1 MRRIDIFVSSPEDVQ
16 KERSLVERTIR
27 AVAGEFNVPITV
39 TYSNWLRQSNSL
51 DKIAVPS
58 VNGAEDGR
66 TWLCPCF
73 WEYRDFELD
82 QEYREQIPNTGSFDL
97 VISILWSRLGT
108 RVSPA
113 FVMPDGSQPKTA
125 NEYEIGWVL
134 DQLNRTPGFPE
145 LRVYRNRSAP
155 SAPVQPRTQ
164 REAFF
169 REWDGVQEFFAFWE
183 NRKPFV
189 EACSDYADLEEF
201 ESLFRV
207 HFRDFL
213 TRQLAKEIVPRRR
226 LARSHSWKSEPF
238 RGLRP
243 FDFEHAPIFHGRTKA
258 SGDVLDALGQQ
269 ANSKTPFV
277 LVLGGSGSG
286 KSSLVRAG
294 VLPLLT
300 EIGTAANEGPWRYAL
315 TRPGFGPDPFE
326 SLASALLAPTALPEL
341 KKTKMRDEWRKLA
354 GELKEDPDK
363 VALRITELIDRISAQ
378 ELDQLLNRQEDQTP
392 VPGRIESIELLRHRK
407 LRRRKPKAQIAL
419 FIDQLEDLFTSSLS
433 LELQHQ
439 YLAAIA
445 GLVRSQ
451 RVYVI
456 AALGSDYYA
465 TYQQFPEL
473 VALTNP
479 SGRFDLQPPA
489 RAELGKMIRSPAEAA
504 GLKFEREAKTGQG
517 LDDSLIDS
525 AIASPD
531 HLPLLEHL
539 LSRLYRKQQ
548 VRDDGVLRWSD
559 YAELGELDGALA
571 HHAEDVFTKLSGDAR
586 QAFDFVMRRLA
597 PIDLD
602 QRASGR
608 RAFYRDLVSSPD
620 LDQRLRGGAKSFV
633 DSMVEEGLFAS
644 ETDFRQQTVIS
655 VAHPALFRKWP
666 RVREWL
672 IEDQEV
678 LRMRDRVE
686 GCLKLWLMQGRETH
700 DLLSPGLSLAD
711 GETLLNHFRSSLSK
725 LQIDYI
731 QKSLAEQKRSRR
743 TGYLL
748 LLPVL
753 IALLS
758 LGAILGVRWY
768 NNESLRARALELGKL
783 ERKLV
788 ELSKGDLSGNQTQ
801 LKEAEEKT
809 RLAQH
814 DAEISAAQRSAVQA
828 ELAKAEARAK
838 EHDSLAL
845 KERSTL
851 QTQLKEAQDK
861 LQQAQQNADIAAAQ
875 RAAFETQLKQT
886 QQNADLISTLR
897 ASLELQLKQAQ
908 DKLQQA
914 QQDADQASTQRT
926 GLEAQL
932 KQAQDKLQQAQQD
945 ADQASTQRTGLETQL
960 KEAQDKL
967 QQAQQNV
974 NQASTQRTGLEAQ
987 LKQAQDKLRQAQQDV
1002 DQASTQRAGLE
1013 VQLKQAQD
1021 KLEAVRQDVE
1031 LAAIQRA
1038 DLEAEL
1044 KQAKDKS
1051 QQSPEP
1057 PPNERGT
1064 LEAQLKQ
1071 TQVQLQQAQQNADLA
1086 TTQRAGFETQLK
1098 QAQDKLQQA
1107 LQNAEAVATQRA
1119 SIESQLKQAQDKLQ
1133 QAQQNADA
1141 ASAQRSGLET
1151 QLKQAQDKLQQSQQ
1165 NADLAATQRSGLES
1179 QLKQAQDKLQQ
1190 SQQNADLAAT
1200 QRSGLE
1206 SQLKQAQDK
1215 LQQAQQNADAA
1226 SAQRSGLE
1234 SQLKQAQDKLQQAQ
1248 KNTDAA
1254 SAQRAGLE
1262 TQLKQAQDKLQQ
1274 AQQNADLASTQ
1285 RAAFETQLK
1294 QAQDKLQQAQQN
1306 SNLALSQ
1313 RAAFESQ
1320 LKQAQD
1326 KLQQAQQTADRT
1338 SNQRAGTEAQ
1348 LKQAQDKLQQVQQS
1362 ADLASTQRV
1371 ALETQLKQA
1380 QDKLQQ
1386 AQQNADLASNQRASL
1401 EGRLKKAEENLQLVQ
1416 QQADAAT
1423 AQRTELEAQLKE
1435 AQEKAVLAQKIADLV
1450 AAQARPEE
1458 NGTPK
1463 SEAAAKNGNSANSPR
1478 SGRALPLDTGRNP
1491 DPGTSTQPLT
1501 HPVPSPHH

>member
-39 TYSNWLRQSNSL
+39 TYSNWLRQPNSV
-51 DKIAVPS
+51 DKVAAPS
-58 VNGAEDGR
+58 VNGSDEGR

-108 RVSPA
+108 KVSPA

-145 LRVYRNRSAP
+145 LRVYRNRSSP
-155 SAPVQPRTQ
+155 SVPVQPRSE

-183 NRKPFV
+183 NRKPFI
-189 EACSDYADLEEF
+189 EACSDYGDLEEF
-201 ESLFRV
+201 ESLFRA

-213 TRQLAKEIVPRRR
+213 SRQLAKEIVPRTR
-226 LARSHSWKSEPF
+226 LPRSHSWKSEPF

-243 FDFEHAPIFHGRTKA
+243 FDFEHAQIFHGRTKA
-258 SGDVLDALGQQ
+258 SGDVLDALGKQ
-269 ANSKTPFV
+269 ANSKNPFV

-300 EIGTAANEGPWRYAL
+300 EIGTAASEGPWRYAF
-315 TRPGFGPDPFE
+315 TRPGFGPDPFD

-341 KKTKMRDEWRKLA
+341 KKTKMRDEWRNLA
-354 GELKEDPDK
+354 AELKEDPDK
-363 VALRITELIDRISAQ
+363 IALRITELIDRISAQ
-378 ELDQLLNRQEDQTP
+378 KLEQLLNRQEEQTP
-392 VPGRIESIELLRHRK
+392 VSGRIESIELLRHRK

-419 FIDQLEDLFTSSLS
+419 FIDQLEDLFTNGLS

-439 YLAAIA
+439 YLAAVA
-445 GLVRSQ
+445 ALVRSQ

-479 SGRFDLQPPA
+479 SGRFDLQPPT
-489 RAELGKMIRSPAEAA
+489 RAELGKMIRSPAQAA
-504 GLKFEREAKTGQG
+504 GLRFEREPKTGQG
-517 LDDSLIDS
+517 LDDALIDS
-525 AIASPD
+525 AIAAPD
-531 HLPLLEHL
+531 DLPLLEHL
-539 LSRLYRKQQ
+539 LSRLYRQQQ

-559 YAELGELDGALA
+559 YGELGGLDGALA
-571 HHAEDVFTKLSGDAR
+571 HHAEEVFTKLSGDAG

-608 RAFYRDLVSSPD
+608 RALYRDLVSSPD

-633 DSMVEEGLFAS
+633 DHMVEEGLFAS

-672 IEDQEV
+672 IEDQEI
-678 LRMRDRVE
+678 LRIRDRVE
-686 GCLKLWLMQGRETH
+686 GCLKLWLTRGRKSR

-725 LQIDYI
+725 LQVEYI
-731 QKSLAEQKRSRR
+731 QKSLAERKRSRR
-743 TGYLL
+743 FGFLL

-758 LGAILGVRWY
+758 VGAIFGVRWY

-788 ELSKGDLSGNQTQ
+788 ELSKGDLGGNQTQ
-801 LKEAEEKT
+801 LKEAEEKI

-814 DAEISAAQRSAVQA
+814 DAEISAAQQSAVQA
-828 ELAKAEARAK
+828 ELGKAQTLAK
-838 EHDSLAL
+838 EHDNQALA
-845 KERSTL
+845 ERTTL
-851 QTQLKEAQDK
+851 QTQLKETQNK
-861 LQQAQQNADIAAAQ
+861 LHQAQQNADLAVAQ

-886 QQNADLISTLR
+886 QQNADLITALH

-908 DKLQQA
+908 DKLRQA
-914 QQDADQASTQRT
+914 EQDADQASTQRTGLQTQLKQAQDKLQQAEQDADQASTQRSGLETQLKQAQDKLQQALQNVNQASTQRT

-932 KQAQDKLQQAQQD
+932 KQAQDKLQQAQ
-945 ADQASTQRTGLETQL
+945 R
-960 KEAQDKL
+960 
-967 QQAQQNV
+967 
-974 NQASTQRTGLEAQ
+974 
-987 LKQAQDKLRQAQQDV
+987 DV
-1002 DQASTQRAGLE
+1002 DQASTQRSGLE
-1013 VQLKQAQD
+1013 AQLKQTQD
-1021 KLEAVRQDVE
+1021 KLEAVRQDVD

-1038 DLEAEL
+1038 DLEAQL

-1051 QQSPEP
+1051 QQSPEAP
-1057 PPNERGT
+1057 SSERGT

-1071 TQVQLQQAQQNADLA
+1071 TQDQLQQAQQNADLA
-1086 TTQRAGFETQLK
+1086 ASQRAGFETQLK
-1098 QAQDKLQQA
+1098 QAQDKLQQVQ
-1107 LQNAEAVATQRA
+1107 QNADAAATQRA
-1119 SIESQLKQAQDKLQ
+1119 GFESQLKQAQDKLQ

-1141 ASAQRSGLET
+1141 VSAQRSGLET
-1151 QLKQAQDKLQQSQQ
+1151 QLKQTQGKLQQSQQ
-1165 NADLAATQRSGLES
+1165 NADLAAN
-1179 QLKQAQDKLQQ
+1179 QL
-1190 SQQNADLAAT
+1190 
-1200 QRSGLE
+1200 
-1206 SQLKQAQDK
+1206 
-1215 LQQAQQNADAA
+1215 
-1226 SAQRSGLE
+1226 SALE

-1248 KNTDAA
+1248 KNTDSA

-1285 RAAFETQLK
+1285 RAAFESQLK
-1294 QAQDKLQQAQQN
+1294 QAQDKLQQALQN
-1306 SNLALSQ
+1306 SDLALNQ
-1313 RAAFESQ
+1313 RSAFENQ

-1326 KLQQAQQTADRT
+1326 KLQQAQQTADRA
-1338 SNQRAGTEAQ
+1338 SNQRAGMEA
-1348 LKQAQDKLQQVQQS
+1348 
-1362 ADLASTQRV
+1362 
-1371 ALETQLKQA
+1371 QLKQA

-1401 EGRLKKAEENLQLVQ
+1401 EGRLKTAEENLQLVQ
-1416 QQADAAT
+1416 LQADAAT
-1423 AQRTELEAQLKE
+1423 AQRTGLEAQLKE

-1463 SEAAAKNGNSANSPR
+1463 SEAATKNGTSGNPPR

-1491 DPGTSTQPLT
+1491 APGTSTQPLT
-1501 HPVPSPHH
+1501 RPIPTPNP